1 MPVIR
6 SNDARE
12 RAQQKKTD
20 LTRTKAAVIAIIHT
34 VEKMNRQQSMSAGL
48 ALEIV
53 TQEIRKW
60 RP

>member
-1 MPVIR
+1 MPVKR

-12 RAQQKKTD
+12 RAKQKKAD
-20 LTRTKAAVIAIIHT
+20 LATMKAAVIAIIHK

-60 RP
+60 RH